1 MARLRVKEVAQQ
13 RELTQRALAEQSG
26 VTVQLLNRYWNNN
39 VQRVD
44 LDELEKIAA
53 ALGVKIGDLI
63 VSDREQTMNVDGAV
77 EEGAV

>member
-63 VSDREQTMNVDGAV
+63 VSDREQATNVDRAV

>member
-13 RELTQRALAEQSG
+13 REMTQRALAEQSG

-63 VSDREQTMNVDGAV
+63 VSEREQAADRGTEAK
-77 EEGAV
+77 EGAA